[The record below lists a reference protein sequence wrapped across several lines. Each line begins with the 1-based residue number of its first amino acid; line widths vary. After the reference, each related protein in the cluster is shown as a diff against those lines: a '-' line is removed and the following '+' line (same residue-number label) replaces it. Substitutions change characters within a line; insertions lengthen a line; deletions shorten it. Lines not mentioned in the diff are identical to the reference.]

1 MKKIR
6 QKIRN
11 RKEGDVK
18 RKSVSLGLTTVLLML
33 SLTGCSVAERVQYQW
48 EGSGAGHWEEAA
60 VEAGVEN
67 QVEEYYYESSA
78 GRASMRHIGKS
89 MCI

>member
-48 EGSGAGHWEEAA
+48 EGSGAGH
-60 VEAGVEN
+60 
-67 QVEEYYYESSA
+67 
-78 GRASMRHIGKS
+78 
-89 MCI
+89 